1 MRRIAILGA
10 LDREIRG
17 IRQALGTPRKISI
30 PGLVGWSG
38 FIGQREVF
46 LVQTGMGP
54 IAARNTAEKVLTE
67 ISPHAFLS
75 LGFASALRSKMVIG
89 DIVFS
94 NSVAKGSLDGTL
106 MSEVIE
112 NHFIS
117 FKGIF
122 GNQVHEMESLRDR
135 KGSLTFLNHEKKFNV
150 YTGLILSVDQV
161 VQKTGQKKFLADQ
174 LNAVAVDMES
184 AVIGEKAKE
193 FKVPFLSLRG
203 ISDLLDEDLDVEFQ
217 RIIHPDGSFRV
228 WSGVC
233 YLMSHPQK
241 ILVLYR
247 LKQQTDLASKNL
259 TYWVLRLLQTQEAL
273 H

>member
-1 MRRIAILGA
+1 VQRIAILGA

-17 IRQALGTPRKISI
+17 IRGALGTPRKIST

-46 LVQTGMGP
+46 LVQTGIGP
-54 IAARNTAEKVLTE
+54 ITAGNMAEKVLTE

-75 LGFASALRSKMVIG
+75 VGFASALRSKMVIG

-94 NSVAKGSLDGTL
+94 NIVAKGSLDGTP
-106 MSEVIE
+106 MSDVIE
-112 NHFIS
+112 NHFIT
-117 FKGIF
+117 FKDIF

-135 KGSLTFLNHEKKFNV
+135 KGSLTFLNHGKNFNV
-150 YTGLILSVDQV
+150 YTGLILSVDQM
-161 VQKTGQKKFLADQ
+161 VQKAEQKKFLANQ

-184 AVIGEKAKE
+184 AAIGEKAKE

-203 ISDLLDEDLDVEFQ
+203 ISDLLDEDLDVDFQ
-217 RIIHPDGSFRV
+217 QIIHPDGSFRV
-228 WSGVC
+228 WSGMC

-241 ILVLYR
+241 ILELYR

-259 TYWVLRLLQTQEAL
+259 TYWVLRLLQTQEGL